1 MKRILITSAAIAL
14 LGASSA
20 SACLVD
26 SDGASVAHAD
36 GGSIAAGAG
45 FCATVLDAAVLDAA
59 VLFSVG
65 SAVLS
70 AEGKAALDGIDAS
83 GIGTITGYASVDGG
97 EASNLALSRARA
109 QAVADYLG
117 IDAAVVG
124 GGETSD
130 FGADLA
136 SNRVVVLS

>member
-26 SDGASVAHAD
+26 SDGQNIGHSDGNNVNAGSV
-36 GGSIAAGAG
+36 S
-45 FCATVLDAAVLDAA
+45 CATVLDSA

-70 AEGKAALDGIDAS
+70 AEGKAALDMIDAS
-83 GIGTITGYASVDGG
+83 NISTITGYASVDGSD
-97 EASNLALSRARA
+97 AANLALSRARA

-117 IDAAVVG
+117 VDATVVG
-124 GGETSD
+124 GGETDS

-136 SNRVVVLS
+136 SNRVVVIS